1 MATELFKVSCVTC
14 QASLSVRNPALIG
27 QIIACPKC
35 DSMVLIEKPASAT
48 SVAPVVAATATLP
61 PAAPS
66 PRFEEPIEDFTA
78 SETIAQPTALP
89 EPVPTEVTSALQTG
103 TSSSVN
109 FIMWSVASFVI
120 GATIMGAL
128 LVWRSADES
137 TVATATVEPTP
148 VVEQL
153 QEITET
159 PSVEPS
165 NQLAEET
172 PLDEAS
178 IPEPANV
185 AEAKVEP
192 TPHIDEPLTGPVVL
206 PPQEN
211 VTAEPPV
218 TPADEKPEPKLVI
231 NESDEPRVARKYDP
245 LQLDPEQMNLNTV
258 SAGAATDSTPAEETP
273 DPRTVEPAAKV
284 EAPVADQSPVKLSEE
299 QPGTARRSAEAQLK
313 RKLPAL
319 VVKDMP
325 LLNFLALVSQL
336 SGVPVS
342 ITPEQ
347 LQMAGISAGRPV
359 SVESSAKS
367 VDEILAEVLT
377 PLHLEVQTD
386 GEQITIVRQHGNQI
400 RGIDYPVDDL
410 GISHTEL
417 AQWIE
422 QLVAPET
429 WKSVGGPGTIT
440 VEGDKLR
447 IEQSQAVQYEVLIFL
462 ERIRLAKEKPL
473 RSKYPERL
481 LSPRSYSATVAEQ
494 LAAPAIFTFSHE
506 TPLAEV
512 FQYWQGEMGM
522 PVFVDWPALATA
534 KLWPESRITCR
545 SANEPWHTA
554 LDKVLEPLGL
564 GWRAVSGG
572 GIQVTSREVLDTKPV
587 LDIYPGNEWQLA
599 PTGATVIHDRVN
611 NLTYVRAPAAV
622 HRQ

>member
-27 QIIACPKC
+27 QIVACPKC
-35 DSMVLIEKPASAT
+35 DSMVLIEQPASAT
-48 SVAPVVAATATLP
+48 PVAPIVVAAV
-61 PAAPS
+61 APS
-66 PRFEEPIEDFTA
+66 VVKMPKFEEPIEDFTA
-78 SETIAQPTALP
+78 SESLGT
-89 EPVPTEVTSALQTG
+89 PVAAPQVSPTEVASVLEAG

-109 FIMWSVASFVI
+109 FIMWSIASFVV

-128 LVWRSADES
+128 LIWRSGDEP
-137 TVATATVEPTP
+137 TVATTAVEQAP
-148 VVEQL
+148 VVEQP
-153 QEITET
+153 QETAET
-159 PSVEPS
+159 PSIEPS
-165 NQLAEET
+165 NQLTEE
-172 PLDEAS
+172 PPVDETSVPQPAS
-178 IPEPANV
+178 V

-192 TPHIDEPLTGPVVL
+192 APEADEPLTGPVAL
-206 PPQEN
+206 PPQEK

-218 TPADEKPEPKLVI
+218 TPADKKPEPKLVI
-231 NESDEPRVARKYDP
+231 NEADEPRVARKYDP

-258 SAGAATDSTPAEETP
+258 SAGAAADSTPAEETP
-273 DPRTVEPAAKV
+273 DPQIAEPAAEV
-284 EAPVADQSPVKLSEE
+284 EAPVADQSPVRLSEKR
-299 QPGTARRSAEAQLK
+299 PGTARRSAETQLN
-313 RKLPAL
+313 RKLSA
-319 VVKDMP
+319 VAVKEMP

-342 ITPEQ
+342 IAPEQ

-359 SVESSAKS
+359 SVEASAKTLG
-367 VDEILAEVLT
+367 EMLTEVLT
-377 PLHLEVQTD
+377 PLHLEAQSD
-386 GEQITIVRQHGNQI
+386 EEQIVITRQHGNQV
-400 RGIDYPVDDL
+400 RSIDYPVDDL

-422 QLVAPET
+422 QLVAPES

-447 IEQSQAVQYEVLIFL
+447 IEQTQAVHYEVLIFL
-462 ERIRLAKEKPL
+462 ERIRLAKQKSL

-481 LSPRSYSATVAEQ
+481 LSARSYNATVAEQ

-512 FQYWQGEMGM
+512 FQYWQGEMGL

-534 KLWPESRITCR
+534 KLWPESGVTCR
-545 SANEPWHTA
+545 IANEPWHAA

-564 GWRAVSGG
+564 GWRAVAGG
-572 GIQVTSREVLDTKPV
+572 GIQITSREAIESRPM
-587 LDIYPGNEWQLA
+587 LDIYPGNEWQLSPEHA
-599 PTGATVIHDRVN
+599 KVIHDRVN

>member
-14 QASLSVRNPALIG
+14 QASLSVRNPALVG

-35 DSMVLIEKPASAT
+35 DSMVLVERPAT
-48 SVAPVVAATATLP
+48 STPIAPVVAAAIVP
-61 PAAPS
+61 PAANLPK
-66 PRFEEPIEDFTA
+66 FEEPLEDFTA
-78 SETIAQPTALP
+78 GESFTEPIAPP
-89 EPVPTEVTSALQTG
+89 EVSPTEMASVLEAG

-109 FIMWSVASFVI
+109 FIMWSVASFVV
-120 GATIMGAL
+120 GATLMGAV
-128 LVWRSADES
+128 LVWRSGN
-137 TVATATVEPTP
+137 EPSDAAAAIDP
-148 VVEQL
+148 APAVEQP
-153 QEITET
+153 QQTVIEEPITE
-159 PSVEPS
+159 PNREQVDASPV
-165 NQLAEET
+165 EET
-172 PLDEAS
+172 QS
-178 IPEPANV
+178 PETA
-185 AEAKVEP
+185 AITEQ
-192 TPHIDEPLTGPVVL
+192 TDEPEIEANAPLSGPIVL
-206 PPQEN
+206 PPQEKIPS
-211 VTAEPPV
+211 APPA
-218 TPADEKPEPKLVI
+218 TSTEEKNEPKLVI
-231 NESDEPRVARKYDP
+231 READEPRVARKYDP
-245 LQLDPEQMNLNTV
+245 LQLDPEQMDLTTV
-258 SAGAATDSTPAEETP
+258 SAGAASPLEDANEP
-273 DPRTVEPAAKV
+273 PAA
-284 EAPVADQSPVKLSEE
+284 EPMADAAAPVVDQSAVKLSAIRAAT
-299 QPGTARRSAEAQLK
+299 GGRSAETQLM
-313 RKLPAL
+313 RVLPA
-319 VVKDMP
+319 VNVKDMP
-325 LLNFLALVSQL
+325 LLNFLALMSQL

-342 ITPEQ
+342 IAPEQ

-359 SVESSAKS
+359 SANIATKS
-367 VDEILAEVLT
+367 ISEILADVLG
-377 PLHLEVQTD
+377 PLHLEAQSD
-386 GEQITIVRQHGNQI
+386 GEQIILVRQHGDQI

-440 VEGDKLR
+440 IEGDKLH
-447 IEQSQAVQYEVLIFL
+447 IEQAQEVQYEVLIFL

-481 LSPRSYSATVAEQ
+481 LSARPYRSTITEQ
-494 LAAPAIFTFSHE
+494 VAAPAIFTFSHE

-512 FQYWQGEMGM
+512 FLYWQTEMGL

-572 GIQVTSREVLDTKPV
+572 GIQITSREVMESDPM